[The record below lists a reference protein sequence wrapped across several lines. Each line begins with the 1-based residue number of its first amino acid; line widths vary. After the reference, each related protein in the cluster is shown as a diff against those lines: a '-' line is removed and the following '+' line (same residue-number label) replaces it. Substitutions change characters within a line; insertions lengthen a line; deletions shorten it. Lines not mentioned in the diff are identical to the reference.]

1 MIINKKKKG
10 RVTDTIIMASLKK
23 AKTKQCLFN
32 CHETVSEMYASLSIK
47 INSPEVDGREIGSMG
62 SLALQ

>member
-1 MIINKKKKG
+1 
-10 RVTDTIIMASLKK
+10 MASLKK